1 MKISEFRALIKEEVR
16 KALKESPNTRR
27 ALREANVKPGQIID
41 DYDLVDT
48 SVIKPDHEDTW
59 LELLSDVP
67 EGWVDSTTS
76 KAKVLKMINAWLKKN
91 GYKWSVADALSQD
104 EEGVVTWK
112 IA

>member
-27 ALREANVKPGQIID
+27 ALREATVKSGQIID

-48 SVIKPDHEDTW
+48 NVIKPAHQDTW

-67 EGWVDSTTS
+67 DGWVDNKIMKT
-76 KAKVLKMINAWLKKN
+76 KVVKELNRWLLDNK
-91 GYKWSVADALSQD
+91 YKWSVADALSQD